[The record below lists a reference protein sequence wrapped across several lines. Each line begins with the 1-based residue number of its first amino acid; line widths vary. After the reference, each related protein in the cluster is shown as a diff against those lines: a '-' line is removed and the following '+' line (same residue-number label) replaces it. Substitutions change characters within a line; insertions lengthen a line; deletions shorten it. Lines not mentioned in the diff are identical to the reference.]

1 MVVSKRPDRLLLPL
15 QLYHSG
21 TAAGYNPVYDLPA
34 SPHSKST
41 KQACGYHPLRKHGRQ
56 AANKQTPGRGVR
68 ARVRVRDSDTP
79 HSDHTHH
86 GPRHTRH
93 TQSCLHPDDRSYSAF
108 DAGNTPLRA
117 VRGPDDITT
126 NSKHSCSRTQVRTHG
141 SPAQHQSP
149 GNASAVRFGT
159 SGTQSLIPLVLPAAV
174 LRTLVELEVAIAVGR
189 PKPVD
194 NFCE

>member
-1 MVVSKRPDRLLLPL
+1 MGQPRVSRTVPAPITRKQKEKDVMPFAPRAGTCVLVSTRRPALLPLNLRISSSSFPLRTWFLVVSKRPDRLLLPL

-41 KQACGYHPLRKHGRQ
+41 KQACGYHPLCKHGRQ
-56 AANKQTPGRGVR
+56 AAETNGNPRAGVR

-117 VRGPDDITT
+117 
-126 NSKHSCSRTQVRTHG
+126 
-141 SPAQHQSP
+141 AQ
-149 GNASAVRFGT
+149 T
-159 SGTQSLIPLVLPAAV
+159 
-174 LRTLVELEVAIAVGR
+174 GR
-189 PKPVD
+189 HHD
-194 NFCE
+194 E

>member
-1 MVVSKRPDRLLLPL
+1 MI
-15 QLYHSG
+15 
-21 TAAGYNPVYDLPA
+21 
-34 SPHSKST
+34 SPHPLTASQQSKHAGTTRCASM
-41 KQACGYHPLRKHGRQ
+41 GGRQ
-56 AANKQTPGRGVR
+56 QTNKPRAGVR

-194 NFCE
+194 HLWRDA